1 MSDEDTG
8 GGSPELQFDRVV
20 TESAPDAKPREPTV
34 VCTACH
40 ATIPTEYFH
49 VNGNVFCGRCRRT
62 VEAFAETPRG
72 VVPLATAGVFG
83 LAAGV
88 AGAAIYYAVIAIAH
102 LEIGIVAI
110 LIGYM
115 VGYAVRKA
123 ARARGGLR
131 FQVLAVALT
140 YLSVAFAYTPLVFEQ
155 ARAGRNAENEQASSI
170 TDGRPDVT
178 TSGVRQQPSG
188 ARSLVGWVLLAG
200 FIAALP
206 VMMIVGS
213 FPSGLISAFIIFI
226 GMRQAWRMTGAPSL
240 EILGP
245 YRVGA
250 EAAPTPA

>member
-1 MSDEDTG
+1 MSDEGTG

-20 TESAPDAKPREPTV
+20 TESTPDAERRELTV
-34 VCTACH
+34 VCTACR
-40 ATIPTEYFH
+40 AAIPTEYFH
-49 VNGNVFCGRCRRT
+49 VNGNVFCGRCRST
-62 VEAFAETPRG
+62 VESYAETPRG
-72 VVPLATAGVFG
+72 AVPFMTAGLFG
-83 LAAGV
+83 LAAGI

-115 VGYAVRKA
+115 VGYAVRKG

-131 FQVLAVALT
+131 FQILAVALT
-140 YLSVAFAYTPLVFEQ
+140 YVSVAFAYTPLVFEQ
-155 ARAGRNAENEQASSI
+155 ARAGRNARNEQASTT
-170 TDGRPDVT
+170 TDARPDAT
-178 TSGVRQQPSG
+178 ASGVRRQASG
-188 ARSLVGWVLLAG
+188 GSFLLGWVLLAG

-206 VMMIVGS
+206 VLMIVGS

-240 EILGP
+240 LIRGP

-250 EAAPTPA
+250 EAASTPA